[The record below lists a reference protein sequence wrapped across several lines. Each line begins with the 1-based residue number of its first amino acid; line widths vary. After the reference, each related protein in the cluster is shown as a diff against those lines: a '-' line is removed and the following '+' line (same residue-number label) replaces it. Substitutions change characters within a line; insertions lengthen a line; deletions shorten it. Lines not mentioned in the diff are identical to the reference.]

1 MSMKKRRKNSKK
13 FINFLKHKIYSK
25 QFLEQNRKSRE
36 DFTRK
41 RKLTFPNLILFML
54 NSVKKSLQKELT
66 EFSFLLKDKRVKNI
80 TNSAFCQSRMKLNH
94 TAFIEL
100 NDGIINEFYTDNF
113 LELWKEFRLL
123 AIDGSR
129 IQLPLSLEIVE
140 DFGFAKNNHLTITPM
155 AQASFCFDVLNN
167 MIINSEIDR
176 YETSEYNLALKH
188 LEKCNIKDLLIYDR
202 GYSAI
207 WFMFY
212 HIFKNKDFVVRM
224 QRNSIQEI
232 QDFFHSDKI
241 SKIIEITELGNKS
254 DEQIKNLGL
263 DFKPFNI
270 RLVKVILDNGEV
282 EVLATSLLD
291 EKKYPAS
298 EFKWLYGK
306 RWGIETNFDH
316 LKNHLM
322 IEDFT
327 GLSSL
332 SVLQDF
338 FASMLLANMQQIFVS
353 EAQDELKKQK
363 KDTEYKYKIN
373 KNLSFGFMKDR
384 FVRILLEKNTDKLM
398 KKMKELFKINPSPI
412 REGRKFPRVYHKTR
426 KKFYMKKKRA
436 I

>member
-1 MSMKKRRKNSKK
+1 MKRKKKKSKR
-13 FINFLKHKIYSK
+13 FINYIRNEIYSK
-25 QFLEQNRKSRE
+25 QFLESNRKSDK

-41 RKLTFPNLILFML
+41 RKLTFPKIILFML
-54 NSVKKSLQKELT
+54 NSIKKSLQKELT
-66 EFSFLLKDKRVKNI
+66 EFFLNFSNEKNI
-80 TNSAFCQSRMKLNH
+80 TNSAFCQSRMKLSH

-100 NDGIINEFYTDNF
+100 NDGIIKEFYTDNLF
-113 LELWKEFRLL
+113 ELWNGFRLL

-129 IQLPLSLEIVE
+129 LQLPLSLELIE
-140 DFGFAKNNHLTITPM
+140 DFGFAENQGAVPVPM
-155 AQASFCFDVLNN
+155 AQASSCYDLLNN

-188 LEKCNIKDLLIYDR
+188 LQKCQFEKDLLIYDR
-202 GYSAI
+202 YYDGM

-212 HIFKNKDFVVRM
+212 HILKKKDFIVRM
-224 QRNSIQEI
+224 ARNSITEVQN
-232 QDFFHSDKI
+232 FFNSNEE
-241 SKIIEITELGNKS
+241 SKIIEITKLHIDSKNQLKKLGI
-254 DEQIKNLGL
+254 EFIP
-263 DFKPFNI
+263 FKI

-291 EKKYPAS
+291 EKKYPNK

-338 FASMLLANMQQIFVS
+338 FVSMFMANMQQILIS

-363 KDTEYKYKIN
+363 KDTEYEYKIN

-384 FVRILLEKNTDKLM
+384 FVKILLDKNADRNIKDL
-398 KKMKELFKINPSPI
+398 KELFKINPSPI
-412 REGRKFPRVYHKTR
+412 REGRSCPRVFHQFR
-426 KKFYMKKKRA
+426 KKFYIKKKRA
-436 I
+436 V

>member
-1 MSMKKRRKNSKK
+1 MKRKKKKSKK
-13 FINFLKHKIYSK
+13 FINYIRNQIYSK
-25 QFLEQNRKSRE
+25 QFLESNRNSDK

-41 RKLTFPNLILFML
+41 RKLTFPKIILFML
-54 NSVKKSLQKELT
+54 NSIKKSLQKELT
-66 EFSFLLKDKRVKNI
+66 EFFLNFSNEKNI
-80 TNSAFCQSRMKLNH
+80 TNSAYSQSRMKLNH

-100 NDGIINEFYTDNF
+100 NDGIVKEFYTDNIF
-113 LELWKEFRLL
+113 DLWNGFRLL

-129 IQLPLSLEIVE
+129 LQLPLSLELIE
-140 DFGFAKNNHLTITPM
+140 DFGFAENQGAIPIPM
-155 AQASFCFDVLNN
+155 AQASYCYDLLNN

-188 LEKCNIKDLLIYDR
+188 LQKCQFEKDLLIYDR
-202 GYSAI
+202 YYDRM

-212 HIFKNKDFVVRM
+212 HILKQKDFIIRM
-224 QRNSIQEI
+224 ARNSITEVQN
-232 QDFFHSDKI
+232 FFS
-241 SKIIEITELGNKS
+241 SKDESKLIEITKLHHDSK
-254 DEQIKNLGL
+254 EQLRKLGL
-263 DFKPFNI
+263 EFNPFKI
-270 RLVKVILDNGEV
+270 RLVKVILDNGEI

-291 EKKYPAS
+291 KKKYPNK

-306 RWGIETNFDH
+306 RWGIETEFDH

-338 FASMLLANMQQIFVS
+338 FVSMFMANMQQIFIS
-353 EAQDELKKQK
+353 EAQDELKYQK

-384 FVRILLEKNTDKLM
+384 FVKILLDKNADRNIKDL
-398 KKMKELFKINPSPI
+398 KELFKINPSPI
-412 REGRKFPRVYHKTR
+412 RKGRSFPRVFHQFR
-426 KKFYMKKKRA
+426 KKFYIKKKRA
-436 I
+436 V

>member
-1 MSMKKRRKNSKK
+1 MKRKKKKSKK
-13 FINFLKHKIYSK
+13 FINYIRNQIYSK
-25 QFLEQNRKSRE
+25 QFLELNRKSDK

-41 RKLTFPNLILFML
+41 RKLTFPKIILFML
-54 NSVKKSLQKELT
+54 NSIKKSLQKELT
-66 EFSFLLKDKRVKNI
+66 EFFLNFSNEKNI
-80 TNSAFCQSRMKLNH
+80 TNSAYSQSRMKLNH

-100 NDGIINEFYTDNF
+100 NDGIIKEFYTDNIF
-113 LELWKEFRLL
+113 DLWKGFRLL

-129 IQLPLSLEIVE
+129 LQLPLSLEIIE
-140 DFGFAKNNHLTITPM
+140 YFGFAQNQGVVPIPM
-155 AQASFCFDVLNN
+155 AQASSCYDLLNN

-176 YETSEYNLALKH
+176 YETSEYNLSLKH
-188 LEKCNIKDLLIYDR
+188 LEKCQFEKDLLIYDR
-202 GYSAI
+202 YYDGM

-212 HIFKNKDFVVRM
+212 HILKKKDFIIRM
-224 QRNSIQEI
+224 AKNSITEVQN
-232 QDFFHSDKI
+232 FFNSNEE
-241 SKIIEITELGNKS
+241 SKIIEITKLHIDSKNQLKKLGI
-254 DEQIKNLGL
+254 EFIP
-263 DFKPFNI
+263 FKI

-291 EKKYPAS
+291 EKKYPNK

-338 FASMLLANMQQIFVS
+338 FVSMFMANMQQILIS

-363 KDTEYKYKIN
+363 KDTEYEYKIN

-384 FVRILLEKNTDKLM
+384 FVKILLDKNADRNIKDL
-398 KKMKELFKINPSPI
+398 KELFKINPSPI
-412 REGRKFPRVYHKTR
+412 REGRSCPRVFHQFR
-426 KKFYMKKKRA
+426 KKFYIKKKRA
-436 I
+436 V

>member
-1 MSMKKRRKNSKK
+1 MKRKKKKSKR
-13 FINFLKHKIYSK
+13 FINYIRNEIYSK
-25 QFLEQNRKSRE
+25 QFLESNRKSDK

-41 RKLTFPNLILFML
+41 RKLTFPKIILFML
-54 NSVKKSLQKELT
+54 NSIKKSLQKELT
-66 EFSFLLKDKRVKNI
+66 EFFLNFSNEKNI
-80 TNSAFCQSRMKLNH
+80 TNSAFCQSRMKLSH
-94 TAFIEL
+94 KAFIEL
-100 NDGIINEFYTDNF
+100 NDGIIKEFYTDNIF
-113 LELWKEFRLL
+113 NLWNGFRLL

-129 IQLPLSLEIVE
+129 LQLPLSLELIE
-140 DFGFAKNNHLTITPM
+140 DFGFAENQGAVPVPM
-155 AQASFCFDVLNN
+155 AQASYCYDLLNN

-188 LEKCNIKDLLIYDR
+188 LQKCQFEKDLLIYDR
-202 GYSAI
+202 YYDGM

-212 HIFKNKDFVVRM
+212 HILKKKDFIIRM
-224 QRNSIQEI
+224 ARNSITEVQN
-232 QDFFHSDKI
+232 FFGSDEE
-241 SKIIEITELGNKS
+241 SKIIEITKLHTDSQK
-254 DEQIKNLGL
+254 QLKNLNL
-263 DFKPFNI
+263 EFKSFKI

-291 EKKYPAS
+291 EKKYPNK

-338 FASMLLANMQQIFVS
+338 FVSMFMANMQQIFIS
-353 EAQDELKKQK
+353 EAQDELKDQK
-363 KDTEYKYKIN
+363 KDTEYEYKIN

-384 FVRILLEKNTDKLM
+384 FIKILLDKNADRNIKDL
-398 KKMKELFKINPSPI
+398 KELFKINPSPI
-412 REGRKFPRVYHKTR
+412 RKGRSFPRVFHQFR
-426 KKFYMKKKRA
+426 KKFYIKKKRTV
-436 I
+436 

>member
-1 MSMKKRRKNSKK
+1 MKRKKKKSKK
-13 FINFLKHKIYSK
+13 FINYIRNQIYSK
-25 QFLEQNRKSRE
+25 QFLELNRKSDK

-41 RKLTFPNLILFML
+41 RKLTFPKIILFML
-54 NSVKKSLQKELT
+54 NSIKKSLQKELT
-66 EFSFLLKDKRVKNI
+66 EFFLNFSNEKNI
-80 TNSAFCQSRMKLNH
+80 TNSAYSQSRMKLNH

-100 NDGIINEFYTDNF
+100 NDGIIKEFYTDNIF
-113 LELWKEFRLL
+113 DLWKGFRLL

-129 IQLPLSLEIVE
+129 LQLPLSLEIIE
-140 DFGFAKNNHLTITPM
+140 YFGFAQNQGVVPIPM
-155 AQASFCFDVLNN
+155 VQASSCYDLLNN

-176 YETSEYNLALKH
+176 YETSEYNLSLKH
-188 LEKCNIKDLLIYDR
+188 LEKCQFEKDLLIYDR
-202 GYSAI
+202 YYDGM

-212 HIFKNKDFVVRM
+212 HILKKKDFIIRM
-224 QRNSIQEI
+224 AKNSITEVQN
-232 QDFFHSDKI
+232 FFNSNEE
-241 SKIIEITELGNKS
+241 SKIIEITKLHIDSKNQLKKLGI
-254 DEQIKNLGL
+254 EFIP
-263 DFKPFNI
+263 FKI

-291 EKKYPAS
+291 EKKYPNK

-338 FASMLLANMQQIFVS
+338 FVSMFMANMQQILIS

-363 KDTEYKYKIN
+363 KDTEYEYKIN

-384 FVRILLEKNTDKLM
+384 FVKILLDKNADRNIRDL
-398 KKMKELFKINPSPI
+398 KELFKINPSPI
-412 REGRKFPRVYHKTR
+412 RKGRSFPRVFHQFR
-426 KKFYMKKKRA
+426 KKFYIKKKRA
-436 I
+436 V

>member
-1 MSMKKRRKNSKK
+1 MKRKKKKSKK
-13 FINFLKHKIYSK
+13 FINYIRNQIYSK
-25 QFLEQNRKSRE
+25 QFLESNRNSDK

-41 RKLTFPNLILFML
+41 RKLTFPKIILFML
-54 NSVKKSLQKELT
+54 NSIKKSLQKELT
-66 EFSFLLKDKRVKNI
+66 EFFLNFSNEKNI
-80 TNSAFCQSRMKLNH
+80 TNSAYSQSRMKLNY

-100 NDGIINEFYTDNF
+100 NDGIVKEFYTDNIF
-113 LELWKEFRLL
+113 DLWNGFRLL

-129 IQLPLSLEIVE
+129 LQLPLSLELIE
-140 DFGFAKNNHLTITPM
+140 DFGFAENQGAIPIPM
-155 AQASFCFDVLNN
+155 AQASYCYDLLNN

-188 LEKCNIKDLLIYDR
+188 LQKCQYEKDLLIYDR
-202 GYSAI
+202 YYDGM

-212 HIFKNKDFVVRM
+212 HILNKKDFIIRM
-224 QRNSIQEI
+224 AKNSITEVQN
-232 QDFFHSDKI
+232 FFSSNEE
-241 SKIIEITELGNKS
+241 SKIIEVTKLHQDSK
-254 DEQIKNLGL
+254 EQLKKLGL
-263 DFKPFNI
+263 EFNPFKI
-270 RLVKVILDNGEV
+270 RLVKVILDNGEI

-291 EKKYPAS
+291 KKKYPNK

-306 RWGIETNFDH
+306 RWGIETEFDH

-338 FASMLLANMQQIFVS
+338 FVSMFMANMQQIFIS
-353 EAQDELKKQK
+353 EAQDELKYQK

-384 FVRILLEKNTDKLM
+384 FIKILLDKNADRNIKDL
-398 KKMKELFKINPSPI
+398 KELFKINPSPI
-412 REGRKFPRVYHKTR
+412 RKGRSFPRVYHKTR

-436 I
+436 V

>member
-1 MSMKKRRKNSKK
+1 MKRKKKKSKK
-13 FINFLKHKIYSK
+13 FINYIRNQIYSK
-25 QFLEQNRKSRE
+25 QFLESNRKSDK

-41 RKLTFPNLILFML
+41 RKLTFPKIILFML
-54 NSVKKSLQKELT
+54 NSIKKSLQKELT
-66 EFSFLLKDKRVKNI
+66 EFFLNFSNEKNI
-80 TNSAFCQSRMKLNH
+80 TNSAYSQSRMKLNH

-100 NDGIINEFYTDNF
+100 NDGIVKEFYTDNIF
-113 LELWKEFRLL
+113 DLWNGFRLL

-129 IQLPLSLEIVE
+129 LQLPLSLELIE
-140 DFGFAKNNHLTITPM
+140 DFGFAENQGAVPVPM
-155 AQASFCFDVLNN
+155 AQASSCYDLLNN

-176 YETSEYNLALKH
+176 YETSEYNLSLKH
-188 LEKCNIKDLLIYDR
+188 LEKCQFEKDLLIYDR
-202 GYSAI
+202 YYDGM

-212 HIFKNKDFVVRM
+212 HILKKKDFIIRM
-224 QRNSIQEI
+224 AKNSITEVQN
-232 QDFFHSDKI
+232 FFNSNEE
-241 SKIIEITELGNKS
+241 SKIIEITKLHIDSKNQLKKLGI
-254 DEQIKNLGL
+254 EFIP
-263 DFKPFNI
+263 FKI

-291 EKKYPAS
+291 EKKYPNK

-338 FASMLLANMQQIFVS
+338 FVSMFMANMQQILIS

-363 KDTEYKYKIN
+363 KDTEYEYKIN

-384 FVRILLEKNTDKLM
+384 FVKILLDKNADRNIKDL
-398 KKMKELFKINPSPI
+398 KELFKINPSPI
-412 REGRKFPRVYHKTR
+412 RKGRSFPRVFHQFR
-426 KKFYMKKKRA
+426 KKFYIKKKRA
-436 I
+436 V

>member
-1 MSMKKRRKNSKK
+1 MKRKKKKSKK
-13 FINFLKHKIYSK
+13 FISYIRNQIYSK
-25 QFLEQNRKSRE
+25 QFLESNRKSYK

-41 RKLTFPNLILFML
+41 RKLTFPKIILFML
-54 NSVKKSLQKELT
+54 NSIKKSLQKELT
-66 EFSFLLKDKRVKNI
+66 EFFLNFSNEKNI
-80 TNSAFCQSRMKLNH
+80 TNSAYSQSRMKLNH

-100 NDGIINEFYTDNF
+100 NDGIIKEFYTDNIF
-113 LELWKEFRLL
+113 DLWNGFRLL

-129 IQLPLSLEIVE
+129 LQLPLSLELIE
-140 DFGFAKNNHLTITPM
+140 DFGFAENQGAVPVPM
-155 AQASFCFDVLNN
+155 AQASYCYDLLNN

-188 LEKCNIKDLLIYDR
+188 LQKCQYEKDLLIYDR
-202 GYSAI
+202 YYDGM

-212 HIFKNKDFVVRM
+212 HILKKKDFVIRM
-224 QRNSIQEI
+224 ARNSITEVQN
-232 QDFFHSDKI
+232 FFSSNEE
-241 SKIIEITELGNKS
+241 SKIIEITKLHQDSKDQLKKLGIEFS
-254 DEQIKNLGL
+254 P
-263 DFKPFNI
+263 FKI
-270 RLVKVILDNGEV
+270 RLVKVILDNGEI

-291 EKKYPAS
+291 EKKYPNK

-338 FASMLLANMQQIFVS
+338 FVSMFMANMQQIFIS

-363 KDTEYKYKIN
+363 KDTEYEYKIN

-384 FVRILLEKNTDKLM
+384 FVKILLDKNADKSIKDL
-398 KKMKELFKINPSPI
+398 KELFKINPSPI
-412 REGRKFPRVYHKTR
+412 RKGRSFPRVFHQFR
-426 KKFYMKKKRA
+426 KKFYIKKKRA
-436 I
+436 V

>member
-1 MSMKKRRKNSKK
+1 MKRKKKKSKK
-13 FINFLKHKIYSK
+13 FINYIRNQIYSK
-25 QFLEQNRKSRE
+25 QFLELNRKSDK

-41 RKLTFPNLILFML
+41 RKLTFPKIILFML
-54 NSVKKSLQKELT
+54 NSIKKSLQKELT
-66 EFSFLLKDKRVKNI
+66 EFFLNFSNEKNI
-80 TNSAFCQSRMKLNH
+80 TNSAYSQSRMKLNH

-100 NDGIINEFYTDNF
+100 NDGIIKEFYTDNIF
-113 LELWKEFRLL
+113 DLWKGFRLL

-129 IQLPLSLEIVE
+129 IQLPLSLEIIE
-140 DFGFAKNNHLTITPM
+140 YFGFAQNQGVVPIPM
-155 AQASFCFDVLNN
+155 AQASSCYDLLNN

-176 YETSEYNLALKH
+176 YETSEYNLSLKH
-188 LEKCNIKDLLIYDR
+188 LEKCQFEKDLLIYDR
-202 GYSAI
+202 YYDGM

-212 HIFKNKDFVVRM
+212 HILKKKDFIIRM
-224 QRNSIQEI
+224 AKNSITEVQN
-232 QDFFHSDKI
+232 FFNSNEE
-241 SKIIEITELGNKS
+241 SKIIEITKLHIDSKNQLKKLGI
-254 DEQIKNLGL
+254 EFIP
-263 DFKPFNI
+263 FKI

-291 EKKYPAS
+291 EKKYPNK

-338 FASMLLANMQQIFVS
+338 FVSMFMANMQQILIS

-363 KDTEYKYKIN
+363 KDTEYEYKIN

-384 FVRILLEKNTDKLM
+384 FVKILLDKNADRNIKDL
-398 KKMKELFKINPSPI
+398 KELFKINPSPI
-412 REGRKFPRVYHKTR
+412 REGRSCPRVFHQFR
-426 KKFYMKKKRA
+426 KKFYIKKKRA
-436 I
+436 V

>member
-1 MSMKKRRKNSKK
+1 MKRKKKKSKK
-13 FINFLKHKIYSK
+13 FINYIRNQIYSK
-25 QFLEQNRKSRE
+25 QFLESNRNSDK

-41 RKLTFPNLILFML
+41 RKLTFPKIILFML
-54 NSVKKSLQKELT
+54 NSIKKSLQKELT
-66 EFSFLLKDKRVKNI
+66 EFFLNFSNEKNI
-80 TNSAFCQSRMKLNH
+80 TNSAYSQSRMKLNY

-100 NDGIINEFYTDNF
+100 NDGIVKEFYTDNIF
-113 LELWKEFRLL
+113 DLWNGFRLL

-129 IQLPLSLEIVE
+129 LQLPLSLELIE
-140 DFGFAKNNHLTITPM
+140 DFGFAENQGAIPIPM
-155 AQASFCFDVLNN
+155 AQASYCYDLLNN

-188 LEKCNIKDLLIYDR
+188 LQKCQYEKDLLIYDR
-202 GYSAI
+202 YYDGM

-212 HIFKNKDFVVRM
+212 HILNKKDFIIRM
-224 QRNSIQEI
+224 AKNSITEVQN
-232 QDFFHSDKI
+232 FFSSNEE
-241 SKIIEITELGNKS
+241 SKIIEVTKLHQDSK
-254 DEQIKNLGL
+254 EQLKKLGL
-263 DFKPFNI
+263 EFNPFKI
-270 RLVKVILDNGEV
+270 RLVKVILDNGEI

-291 EKKYPAS
+291 KKKYPNK

-306 RWGIETNFDH
+306 RWGIETEFDH

-338 FASMLLANMQQIFVS
+338 FVSMFMANMQQIFIS
-353 EAQDELKKQK
+353 EAQDELKYQK

-384 FVRILLEKNTDKLM
+384 FVKILLDKNADRNIKDL
-398 KKMKELFKINPSPI
+398 KELFKINPSPI
-412 REGRKFPRVYHKTR
+412 REGRSCPRVFHQFR
-426 KKFYMKKKRA
+426 KKFYIKKKRA
-436 I
+436 V

>member
-1 MSMKKRRKNSKK
+1 MKRKKKKSKK
-13 FINFLKHKIYSK
+13 FISYIRNQIYSK
-25 QFLEQNRKSRE
+25 QFLESNRKSDK

-41 RKLTFPNLILFML
+41 RKLTFPKIILFML
-54 NSVKKSLQKELT
+54 NSIKKSLQKELT
-66 EFSFLLKDKRVKNI
+66 EFFLNFSNEKNI
-80 TNSAFCQSRMKLNH
+80 TNSAFCQSRMKLSH

-100 NDGIINEFYTDNF
+100 NDGIIKEFYTDNIF
-113 LELWKEFRLL
+113 NLWNGFRLL

-129 IQLPLSLEIVE
+129 LQLPLSLELIE
-140 DFGFAKNNHLTITPM
+140 DFGFAENQGAVPVPM
-155 AQASFCFDVLNN
+155 AQASYCYDLLNS

-188 LEKCNIKDLLIYDR
+188 LQKCQYEKDLLIYDR
-202 GYSAI
+202 YYDGM

-212 HIFKNKDFVVRM
+212 HLLKKKDFIIRM
-224 QRNSIQEI
+224 ARNSITEVQN
-232 QDFFHSDKI
+232 FFNSDEE
-241 SKIIEITELGNKS
+241 SKIIEITKLHIDS
-254 DEQIKNLGL
+254 KNQLKKLGL
-263 DFKPFNI
+263 EFNPFKI

-291 EKKYPAS
+291 EKKYPNK

-338 FASMLLANMQQIFVS
+338 FVSMFMANMQQIFIS

-363 KDTEYKYKIN
+363 KDTEYEYKIN

-384 FVRILLEKNTDKLM
+384 FVKILLDKNADRNIKDL
-398 KKMKELFKINPSPI
+398 KELFKINPSPI
-412 REGRKFPRVYHKTR
+412 RKGRNFPRVFHQFR

-436 I
+436 V